1 MAVDPWEWLSLID
14 SDGPFLSKAALK
26 SFHPSGLPKPDA
38 GTDGVNATFVDEF
51 TRWTAAWSSGSDDY
65 AAARDRWVEAVF
77 RTLLDWSDDLTLAPV
92 GLSAESP
99 NGAATVRPWAALAG
113 ENGPAAL
120 VTIVDRTENLRS
132 TGTDGWSANAIDRM
146 AVLLRATGVSIG
158 IVTDGRWWA
167 LVSATKEATAASGVW
182 DALLWR
188 EERPSR
194 DAFLA
199 LASYASIAG
208 GAPEKRLPLLFEKS
222 VASAE
227 EITEALG
234 DQVRRAVELVLQS
247 MSDTHLRALAQGD
260 PSPLP
265 EDPKAAYEGAV
276 TVLMRIVFL
285 LFAEERGLL
294 PEHELYR
301 SSYSIST
308 VREALQREATSTSVE
323 ALDHSW
329 ETWHRLLAASNAVF
343 GGASFQDMRMP
354 AYGGSLFD
362 PARFPWLQATDARG
376 QLRVRLTDR
385 AMLAVL
391 RAVQTI
397 EDGAMQLSFRDL
409 DVEQIGYVY
418 EGLLGY
424 SAAYVPEVTV
434 GLQGKAGF
442 EPEIA
447 LAELEEIA
455 AEAAAPADFAK
466 SLVAHLKK
474 TQEQSKPKTANQ
486 IAKGF
491 AADDAEAAADARTRL
506 RHALL
511 GDDELAGRLQP
522 FHGLIRSDLRGFPYV
537 VPAGGLVMT
546 ESPQRANTGTHY
558 TPRSLAE
565 EVVLHALQPLVYAPG
580 PLDTE
585 NSSKWKLKSSAEILD
600 LKIADIAAGSGAFLV
615 AAARYLA
622 DRLIEARANE
632 GLDVTGESD
641 LKRWAVR
648 EVVARC
654 LYGADIN
661 GMAVE
666 MCKLSLWLISMDPG
680 KPFSFVD
687 DRVFHGNS
695 LLGVTT
701 EAQLRAQ
708 HIYPERR
715 RQGSILQLDVDKE
728 LDNAAR
734 IRRELASG
742 QVDDADRM
750 RSTKA
755 KQALLAQAELV
766 TAKLRDVADGI
777 IAAGLLEGGKRGT
790 KLDDRYVVLADALRA
805 AYPSDDGAAPD
816 RTKLDAII
824 DRGLTPTV
832 DTGESR
838 WKPLHWILEAPDVIH
853 THGGFDAIIG
863 NPPFLG
869 GTKIS
874 AATGTAVR
882 DWLANTIARDRSGGR
897 TDLVAYFFLRSS
909 DLLTT
914 RGALGLV
921 ATNTIAQGD
930 TREVGL
936 DRLEADGFVIYR
948 AIRSRPWPSANA
960 TLDYSAVWSTRA
972 LIGSDARFSVD
983 GEPARRIS
991 TLLEA
996 AGRNAGMPLTLSA
1009 NSNVAFE
1016 GGKPLGKGF
1025 ILAEQDAVD
1034 MIQRDSRNRA
1044 VLRPFLTGDDLT
1056 SRPDRQ
1062 PSRWIVDFN
1071 DRDIIQAAAFREPF
1085 ELVTRLVKPER
1096 QRTGPGGSYVLRS
1109 PLPDRWWQHAE
1120 KRPGL
1125 RAATAD
1131 LGEALAIARVS
1142 KAIMPVRIST
1152 EALASEALVVF
1163 ASASYALQA
1172 ILSSTAHIS
1181 WCVRYASTMGA
1192 STRYTPSDVFGTFP
1206 IPAETPTLCE
1216 VGNELDQVRSAV
1228 MNERRIGLTDLYNL
1242 VNSPNVEGDLDVDR
1256 LRDIHSRI
1264 DRAVM
1269 DAYGWADLHL
1279 EHGFSNYR
1287 QFEGWSVNNST
1298 RLEILDR
1305 LLEENHRRAKLEA
1318 ESAPSTKAK
1327 RGKSLSDTAKP
1338 EGAMF

>member
-1 MAVDPWEWLSLID
+1 MPVDVWEWLSLID
-14 SDGPFLSKAALK
+14 HDGPFLSKAALK
-26 SFHPSGLPKPDA
+26 SFYPSGLPRPSADET
-38 GTDGVNATFVDEF
+38 GDVFVEEF
-51 TRWTAAWSSGSDDY
+51 VRWSAAWSAPTEVYG
-65 AAARDRWVEAVF
+65 AARDRWVTAVL
-77 RTLLDWSDDLTLAPV
+77 RRLLDWSDDLQ
-92 GLSAESP
+92 LSPAGIAAQSP
-99 NGAATVRPWAALAG
+99 NGSVTVSPWAALTG
-113 ENGPAAL
+113 EGGPSAL
-120 VTIVDRTENLRS
+120 VTVVDRTGDLRS
-132 TGTDGWSANAIDRM
+132 AGTDGWSANAIDRI
-146 AVLLRATGVSIG
+146 AVLLRETGVTIG

-167 LVSATKEATAASGVW
+167 LVSAAKDVTTASGVW

-199 LASYASIAG
+199 LASYTSITG
-208 GAPEKRLPLLFEKS
+208 GAPEKRLPMVFAKS

-247 MSDTHLRALAQGD
+247 MSDTHLRALAQGE

-294 PEHELYR
+294 PEHDLYR
-301 SSYSIST
+301 SSYAIAR
-308 VREALQREATSTSVE
+308 VREQLHQDATATSVE

-329 ETWHRLLAASNAVF
+329 EAWHRLLAASNAVS

-362 PARFPWLQATDARG
+362 PARFPWLHATDPQGR
-376 QLRVRLTDR
+376 LRVRLTDR

-424 SAAYVPEVTV
+424 SAAYVPDVTL
-434 GLQGKAGF
+434 GLHGKGGF

-447 LAELEEIA
+447 LSELEEIA
-455 AEAAAPADFAK
+455 DAASSPADFAK
-466 SLVAHLKK
+466 RLVDHLKK
-474 TQEQSKPKTANQ
+474 TQEQSKPRTANQ
-486 IAKGF
+486 IAKAYG
-491 AADDAEAAADARTRL
+491 AADPVAAADARTRL

-511 GDDELAGRLQP
+511 GDDDLAARLEP
-522 FHGLIRSDLRGFPYV
+522 FHGLIRNDLRGFPYV

-565 EVVLHALQPLVYAPG
+565 EVVLHALEPLVYSPG

-585 NSSKWKLKSSAEILD
+585 NRTDWKLKSSAEILD

-632 GLDVTGESD
+632 GLDVSGESD

-648 EVVARC
+648 EIVARC

-701 EAQLRAQ
+701 EEQLKAQ

-715 RQGSILQLDVDKE
+715 HGREQLLWFDVDKD
-728 LDNAAR
+728 LDDAAR

-755 KQALLAQAELV
+755 KQALLAQAERV

-777 IAAGLLEGGKRGT
+777 IAAGLLEGGKPGK
-790 KLDDRYVVLADALRA
+790 KLDDRYDDLADALRA
-805 AYPSDDGAAPD
+805 AYPTDGTAPD
-816 RTKLDAII
+816 RTQLDAIM
-824 DRGLTPTV
+824 DAGLTPTV
-832 DTGESR
+832 DTGEAR
-838 WKPLHWILEAPDVIH
+838 WKPLHWILAAPDVIH

-869 GTKIS
+869 GSSVSGSIGS
-874 AATGTAVR
+874 NAREFLVQDLAGGTRGNA
-882 DWLANTIARDRSGGR
+882 
-897 TDLVAYFFLRSS
+897 DLVAYFFLRATQ
-909 DLLTT
+909 LLSQS
-914 RGALGLV
+914 GGLGLI
-921 ATNTIAQGD
+921 ATNTVAQGD

-936 DRLEADGFVIYR
+936 SRVLEGGMRIARATRSARWPSKSAALDYAAVWATRSLMSVSAKADGVPCAVVSSYLEPGTTATEPPALLR
-948 AIRSRPWPSANA
+948 ANA
-960 TLDYSAVWSTRA
+960 GVAFVGTYIHGTGFTVDPSEAHSW
-972 LIGSDARFSVD
+972 IARD
-983 GEPARRIS
+983 N
-991 TLLEA
+991 
-996 AGRNAGMPLTLSA
+996 RNAE
-1009 NSNVAFE
+1009 V
-1016 GGKPLGKGF
+1016 
-1025 ILAEQDAVD
+1025 V
-1034 MIQRDSRNRA
+1034 
-1044 VLRPFLTGDDLT
+1044 RPFLNGDDVSST
-1056 SRPDRQ
+1056 FDQ
-1062 PSRWIVDFN
+1062 TAARWVVDFTGKSEHE
-1071 DRDIIQAAAFREPF
+1071 AATF
-1085 ELVTRLVKPER
+1085 ELPYAHILANVKPARMR
-1096 QRTGPGGSYVLRS
+1096 QSGQLREM
-1109 PLPDRWWQHAE
+1109 WWLY
-1120 KRPGL
+1120 KRPTLSL
-1125 RAATAD
+1125 RKAVAPFD
-1131 LGEALAIARVS
+1131 RVPVITRHS
-1142 KAIMPVRIST
+1142 KAIAPVMVPADQVLSD
-1152 EALASEALVVF
+1152 ALVVF
-1163 ASASYALQA
+1163 ATESAASLAV
-1172 ILSSTAHIS
+1172 LSSSHHVLWAITHG
-1181 WCVRYASTMGA
+1181 STLG
-1192 STRYTPSDVFGTFP
+1192 STVRYTPSDVFETFP
-1206 IPAETPTLCE
+1206 FPASTGALEANGRTLDRTRRE
-1216 VGNELDQVRSAV
+1216 I
-1228 MNERRIGLTDLYNL
+1228 MERRHLGLTALYNL
-1242 VNSPNVEGDLDVDR
+1242 VNATDSSDDADVQTLRTIHAQLDEAVSAAFGWS
-1256 LRDIHSRI
+1256 DIP
-1264 DRAVM
+1264 
-1269 DAYGWADLHL
+1269 L
-1279 EHGFSNYR
+1279 EHGVYTYR
-1287 QFEGWSVNNST
+1287 QLERWMVGPAART
-1298 RLEILDR
+1298 EILDR
-1305 LLEENHRRAKLEA
+1305 LLTENHRRAKLEA
-1318 ESAPSTKAK
+1318 DAAPATKSNRGRSFDESAA
-1327 RGKSLSDTAKP
+1327 P